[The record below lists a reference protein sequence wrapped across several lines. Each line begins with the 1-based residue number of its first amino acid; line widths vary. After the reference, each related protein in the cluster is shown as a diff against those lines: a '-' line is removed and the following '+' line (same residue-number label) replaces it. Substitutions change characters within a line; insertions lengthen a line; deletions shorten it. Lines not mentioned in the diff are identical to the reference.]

1 VKKKYKASFKE
12 KKEWIEFT
20 KKMGTVTDKDQLYS
34 KNNTNKNITKKIDL
48 HGFSLEEANNAVK
61 KFIINSYNLGHLKLL
76 IVLGKGLR
84 SKVYDDPYRSKD
96 MNILKN
102 SVPEYIKNNLEL
114 SDKILKISEADIKD
128 GGQGA
133 IYIFLKNNKK
143 L

>member
-1 VKKKYKASFKE
+1 MKKKYKASFKE

-20 KKMGTVTDKDQLYS
+20 KKMGTVADKDQHYS
-34 KNNTNKNITKKIDL
+34 KNNTNKNIIKKIDL
-48 HGFSLEEANNAVK
+48 HGFSLEEANKIVK
-61 KFIINSYNLGHLKLL
+61 KFIINSYELGHLKLL
-76 IVLGKGLR
+76 IILGKGSR

-102 SVPEYIKNNLEL
+102 SVPEYIKNDSDL
-114 SDKILKISEADIKD
+114 SDKILKISEADVKD
-128 GGQGA
+128 GGKGA